1 VWTNGRQNKP
11 SERILVTVDPQTQSS
26 AKTNM
31 RYGNDASSLEDVVE
45 IKEDLIVQVVLDLQ
59 AVRG

>member
-1 VWTNGRQNKP
+1 
-11 SERILVTVDPQTQSS
+11 
-26 AKTNM
+26 M

-45 IKEDLIVQVVLDLQ
+45 VKEDLIVQMADLQ